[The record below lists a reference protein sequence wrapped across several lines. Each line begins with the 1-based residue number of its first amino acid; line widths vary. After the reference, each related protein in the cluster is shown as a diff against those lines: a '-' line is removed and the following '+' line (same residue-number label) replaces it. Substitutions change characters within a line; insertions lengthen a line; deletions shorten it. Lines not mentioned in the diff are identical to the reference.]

1 MAGASSIG
9 QTAGARELKLMR
21 REHLLVV
28 LSIVIALSGCSRK
41 AATTQ
46 EQLDRKFE
54 ETMKGV
60 TLVGRSTRLQDDKII
75 GEEKYVI
82 EGVSKLAG
90 DTWLFRTRLQYGGHD
105 IPLPLPVTI
114 KWAGDTPVITLTD
127 LSIPGMGTYT
137 ARVVLYRD
145 QYAGTWSGKK
155 GGGQIFGKIVR
166 NP

>member
-1 MAGASSIG
+1 M
-9 QTAGARELKLMR
+9 REKQ
-21 REHLLVV
+21 LVV
-28 LSIVIALSGCSRK
+28 LSLVLMASIGCSK
-41 AATTQ
+41 KEATAQ
-46 EQLDRKFE
+46 DELDRKFE
-54 ETMKGV
+54 EMMKGV
-60 TLVGRSTRLQDDKII
+60 TLVGRSTRLSDDEVV

-82 EGVSKLAG
+82 EGVSKMAG
-90 DTWLFRTRLQYGGHD
+90 DTWLFRARLQYGGRD
-105 IPLPLPVTI
+105 LPVPLPVTI

-137 ARVVLYRD
+137 ARVLLYRD